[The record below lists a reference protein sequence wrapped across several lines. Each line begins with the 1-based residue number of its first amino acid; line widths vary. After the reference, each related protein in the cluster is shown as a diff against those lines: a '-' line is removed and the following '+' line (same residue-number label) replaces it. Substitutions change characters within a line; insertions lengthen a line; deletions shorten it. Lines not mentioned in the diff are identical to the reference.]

1 MHPAG
6 IQNTLGD
13 CCEFSSPEHS
23 KRSHQSRQ
31 CGLIGRTRR
40 TCLAGAL
47 IAFLPTS
54 SRPALARTLVV
65 GGKYFTE
72 QLLMAEMTSQ
82 LLTAKGFQIEARA
95 GFDTNALRQ
104 AQEAGRIDLY
114 WEYTGTS
121 LRRFNKV
128 TEQLTPAETYNR
140 VKQLDAHKGLVWLE
154 PSRVNNTYAL
164 AMRRADATAKGI
176 NTISG
181 LAAKVLQGERLAFA
195 STSEFLE
202 RSDGLRPLEQAY
214 GFEFARSH
222 VVRVDIDLIYQ
233 MLRNLAFIDVGLVFA
248 TDGRVPAYD
257 LLVLKDDREFFPDYS
272 MAPVVR
278 WESLQLHPELTV
290 HLERLAAVL
299 DNETMARLNRMVDI
313 DRVPTRE
320 VASEY
325 LRSNGLI

>member
-1 MHPAG
+1 M
-6 IQNTLGD
+6 ILGRWSNRTNRPD
-13 CCEFSSPEHS
+13 RGTSVLTG
-23 KRSHQSRQ
+23 Q
-31 CGLIGRTRR
+31 TRR
-40 TCLAGAL
+40 ACLAGAL
-47 IAFLPTS
+47 VASLSASIPRAAF
-54 SRPALARTLVV
+54 ARTLVV
-65 GGKYFTE
+65 GGKGFTE
-72 QLLMAEMTSQ
+72 QLLMAELTSQ
-82 LLTAKGFQIEARA
+82 LLTAKGFQVEARA

-121 LRRFNKV
+121 LREFNKV
-128 TEQLTPAETYNR
+128 TERLTPAETYNR
-140 VKQLDAHKGLVWLE
+140 VKQLDGHKGLVWLE

-176 NTISG
+176 STISG
-181 LAAKVLQGERLAFA
+181 LATKVLQGERLVFA
-195 STSEFLE
+195 SVPEFFE

-214 GFEFARSH
+214 GFEFARSN

-233 MLRNLAFIDVGLVFA
+233 VLRNLALVDVGLVFA
-248 TDGRVPAYD
+248 TDGRIPAYD
-257 LLVLKDDREFFPDYS
+257 LLVLEDDREFFPDYS

-278 WESLQLHPELTV
+278 GEKLQQHPELAV

-299 DNETMARLNRMVDI
+299 DNETMARLNRTVDVE
-313 DRVPTRE
+313 RVPVRD